1 MENYPIKSVTFG
13 GFDKQDV
20 IRYIEQTA
28 KSNEVIQRELTEET
42 ERLRAQVEEL
52 TAANTALRI
61 ENDALLSKKE
71 VLEAELAME
80 AAHAKEMEALKGA
93 DEKVAELEAEIARLR
108 PDAANYAQFRDRLG
122 AIECEARER
131 ADALERST
139 TEQLQKTVEDF
150 RSQYTTLMSTFESTA
165 SYVTVELRKVE
176 VNLTQLPRAMDRAGV
191 ELGELAKRL
200 DGKEE

>member
-28 KSNEVIQRELTEET
+28 KNNEAAQKELLEEA
-42 ERLRAQVEEL
+42 ERFRAQIQEL
-52 TAANTALRI
+52 TAANTALRA
-61 ENDALLSKKE
+61 ENDALLAEKE
-71 VLEAELAME
+71 TLEAALA
-80 AAHAKEMEALKGA
+80 AAAARNQEMAPLQGL
-93 DEKVAELEAEIARLR
+93 DSKVAELEAEIARLQ

-131 ADALERST
+131 ADALERAT
-139 TEQLQKTVEDF
+139 NEQLSRTVEAF

-165 SYVTVELRKVE
+165 AHVNAELRKVE
-176 VNLTQLPRAMDRAGV
+176 VNLSQLPRAMDRPGV
-191 ELGELAKRL
+191 ELEELSKQLSGEQ
-200 DGKEE
+200 